1 MKKQLSII
9 SAAALLLAGCGSSA
23 SAAATASAS
32 SASAASAAAAEDH
45 LARIKESGKLVIGM
59 EGDWQPFTYHDAS
72 DQLVGFDVDVAAGIA
87 SYLGVEPSYIEEKWS
102 GLFTGLSSGVY
113 DIVANGVDVT
123 DERKQ
128 TYDFSDPYA
137 YDHTV
142 LVVRA
147 DNSDI
152 TSFEDLKGKT
162 TANSIGSTYMELGE
176 SYGAQVSGVES
187 LAECMAMV
195 TNGQVDATIN
205 AETSVQDYL
214 KTTGDTSLKIVAR
227 SEDATEYAIP
237 LVKGDDN
244 ATLLAAINEA
254 IAHMREDGDL
264 AKASE
269 TYFGADLTSAE

>member
-9 SAAALLLAGCGSSA
+9 AAGALLLTGCGSSA
-23 SAAATASAS
+23 AAASTASAS
-32 SASAASAAAAEDH
+32 SASTAAAADH
-45 LARIKESGKLVIGM
+45 LARIKESGKLGIGL
-59 EGDWQPFTYHDAS
+59 EGDWQPFSYHDDS
-72 DQLVGFDVDVAAGIA
+72 DQLIGFDVDVAAGIA
-87 SYLGVEPSYIEEKWS
+87 DYLGVEPSYTEEKWS
-102 GLFTGLSSGVY
+102 GLFTGLSSGVS
-113 DIVANGVDVT
+113 DIVANGVDIT
-123 DERKQ
+123 EERKQ

-147 DNSDI
+147 DNEDI
-152 TSFEDLKGKT
+152 TSFDDLKGKT

-176 SYGAQVSGVES
+176 SYGATVSGVES

-227 SEDATEYAIP
+227 SDDATEYAIP

>member
-9 SAAALLLAGCGSSA
+9 AAGALLLTGCGSSA
-23 SAAATASAS
+23 AAASTASAS
-32 SASAASAAAAEDH
+32 SASTAAAADH
-45 LARIKESGKLVIGM
+45 LARIKESGKLVIGL
-59 EGDWQPFTYHDAS
+59 EGDWQPFSYHDDS

-87 SYLGVEPSYIEEKWS
+87 DYLGVEPSYTDEKWS

-113 DIVANGVDVT
+113 DIVANGVDIT
-123 DERKQ
+123 EERKQ

-147 DNSDI
+147 DNDDI
-152 TSFEDLKGKT
+152 TSFDDLKGKT

-176 SYGAQVSGVES
+176 SYGATVSGVES

-227 SEDATEYAIP
+227 SDDATEYAIP

>member
-9 SAAALLLAGCGSSA
+9 AAGALLLTGCGSSA
-23 SAAATASAS
+23 AAASTASAS
-32 SASAASAAAAEDH
+32 SASTAAAADH
-45 LARIKESGKLVIGM
+45 LARIKESGKLVIGL
-59 EGDWQPFTYHDAS
+59 EGDWQPFSYHDDS
-72 DQLVGFDVDVAAGIA
+72 DQLIGFDVDVAAGIA
-87 SYLGVEPSYIEEKWS
+87 DYLGVEPSYTEEKWS

-113 DIVANGVDVT
+113 DIVANGVDIT
-123 DERKQ
+123 EERKQ

-147 DNSDI
+147 DNEDI
-152 TSFEDLKGKT
+152 TSFDDLKGKT

-176 SYGAQVSGVES
+176 SYGATVSGVES

-227 SEDATEYAIP
+227 SDDATEYAIP

>member
-9 SAAALLLAGCGSSA
+9 AAGALLLTGCGSSA
-23 SAAATASAS
+23 AAASTASAS
-32 SASAASAAAAEDH
+32 SASTAAAADH
-45 LARIKESGKLVIGM
+45 LARIKESGKLVIGL
-59 EGDWQPFTYHDAS
+59 EGDWQPFSYHDDS

-87 SYLGVEPSYIEEKWS
+87 DYLGVEPSYTEEKWS

-113 DIVANGVDVT
+113 DIVANGVDIT
-123 DERKQ
+123 EERKQ

-142 LVVRA
+142 LVVRT
-147 DNSDI
+147 DNDDI
-152 TSFEDLKGKT
+152 TSFDDLKGKT

-176 SYGAQVSGVES
+176 SYGATVSGVES

-227 SEDATEYAIP
+227 SDDATEYAIP

>member
-9 SAAALLLAGCGSSA
+9 AAGALLLTGCGSSA
-23 SAAATASAS
+23 AAASTASAS
-32 SASAASAAAAEDH
+32 SASTAAAADH
-45 LARIKESGKLVIGM
+45 LARIKESGKLVIGL
-59 EGDWQPFTYHDAS
+59 EGDWQPFSYHDDS

-87 SYLGVEPSYIEEKWS
+87 DYLGVEPSYTEEKWS

-113 DIVANGVDVT
+113 DIVANGVDIT
-123 DERKQ
+123 EELKQ

-147 DNSDI
+147 DNEDI
-152 TSFEDLKGKT
+152 TSFDDLKGKT

-176 SYGAQVSGVES
+176 SYGATVSGVES

-227 SEDATEYAIP
+227 SDDATEYAIP

>member
-1 MKKQLSII
+1 M
-9 SAAALLLAGCGSSA
+9 
-23 SAAATASAS
+23 
-32 SASAASAAAAEDH
+32 
-45 LARIKESGKLVIGM
+45 
-59 EGDWQPFTYHDAS
+59 
-72 DQLVGFDVDVAAGIA
+72 
-87 SYLGVEPSYIEEKWS
+87 
-102 GLFTGLSSGVY
+102 Y
-113 DIVANGVDVT
+113 DIVANGVDIT
-123 DERKQ
+123 EERKQ

-147 DNSDI
+147 DNEDI
-152 TSFEDLKGKT
+152 TSFDDLKGKT

-176 SYGAQVSGVES
+176 SYGATVSGVES

-227 SEDATEYAIP
+227 SDDATEYAIP

>member
-23 SAAATASAS
+23 AAASPAGSAS
-32 SASAASAAAAEDH
+32 SASSSEKDH
-45 LARIKESGKLVIGM
+45 LARIKESGKLVIGL
-59 EGDWQPFTYHDAS
+59 EGDWQPFSYHDDS

-87 SYLGVEPSYIEEKWS
+87 DYLGVKPSYTEEKWS

-123 DERKQ
+123 DERKE

-147 DNSDI
+147 DNEDI
-152 TSFEDLKGKT
+152 KSFDDLKGRT
-162 TANSIGSTYMELGE
+162 TANSIGSTYMEIGE
-176 SYGAQVSGVES
+176 SYGAEVSGVES
-187 LAECMAMV
+187 LAACMSMV
-195 TNGQVDATIN
+195 ANGQVDATIN

-227 SEDATEYAIP
+227 SDDATEYAIP

-264 AKASE
+264 SKASE
-269 TYFGADLTSAE
+269 TYFGADLTSAD

>member
-9 SAAALLLAGCGSSA
+9 AAGALLLTGCGSSA
-23 SAAATASAS
+23 AAASTASAS
-32 SASAASAAAAEDH
+32 SASTAAAADH
-45 LARIKESGKLVIGM
+45 LARIKESGKLGIGL
-59 EGDWQPFTYHDAS
+59 EGDWQPFSYHDDS
-72 DQLVGFDVDVAAGIA
+72 DQLIGFDVDVAAGIA
-87 SYLGVEPSYIEEKWS
+87 DYLGVEPSYTEEKWS

-113 DIVANGVDVT
+113 DIVANGVDIT
-123 DERKQ
+123 EERKQ

-147 DNSDI
+147 DNEDI
-152 TSFEDLKGKT
+152 TSFDDLKGKT

-176 SYGAQVSGVES
+176 SYGATVSGVES

-227 SEDATEYAIP
+227 SDDATEYAIP

>member
-9 SAAALLLAGCGSSA
+9 AAGALLLTGCGSSA
-23 SAAATASAS
+23 AAASTASAS
-32 SASAASAAAAEDH
+32 SASTAAAADH
-45 LARIKESGKLVIGM
+45 LARIKESGKLVIGL
-59 EGDWQPFTYHDAS
+59 EGDWQPFSYHDDS

-87 SYLGVEPSYIEEKWS
+87 DYLGVEPSYTEEKWS

-113 DIVANGVDVT
+113 DIVANGVDIT
-123 DERKQ
+123 EERKQ

-147 DNSDI
+147 DNEDI
-152 TSFEDLKGKT
+152 TSFDDLKGKT

-176 SYGAQVSGVES
+176 SYGATVSGVES

-214 KTTGDTSLKIVAR
+214 KTTGDSSLKIVAR
-227 SEDATEYAIP
+227 SDDATEYAIP

>member
-9 SAAALLLAGCGSSA
+9 AAGALLLTGCGSSA
-23 SAAATASAS
+23 AAASTASAS
-32 SASAASAAAAEDH
+32 SASTAAAADH
-45 LARIKESGKLVIGM
+45 LARIKESGKLVIGL
-59 EGDWQPFTYHDAS
+59 EGDWQPFSYHDDS

-87 SYLGVEPSYIEEKWS
+87 DYLGVEPSYTEEKWS

-113 DIVANGVDVT
+113 DIVANGVDIT
-123 DERKQ
+123 EERKQ

-147 DNSDI
+147 DNEDI
-152 TSFEDLKGKT
+152 TSFDDLKGKT

-176 SYGAQVSGVES
+176 SYGATVSGVES

-214 KTTGDTSLKIVAR
+214 KTTGDTSRKIVAR
-227 SEDATEYAIP
+227 SDDATEYAIP

>member
-9 SAAALLLAGCGSSA
+9 AGGALLLTGCGSSA
-23 SAAATASAS
+23 AAASTAS
-32 SASAASAAAAEDH
+32 SASTAAAADH
-45 LARIKESGKLVIGM
+45 LARIKESGKLVIGL
-59 EGDWQPFTYHDAS
+59 EGDWQPFSYHDDS

-87 SYLGVEPSYIEEKWS
+87 DYLGVEPSYTEEKWS

-113 DIVANGVDVT
+113 DIVANGVDIT
-123 DERKQ
+123 EERKQ

-147 DNSDI
+147 DNEDI
-152 TSFEDLKGKT
+152 TSFDDLKGKT

-176 SYGAQVSGVES
+176 SYGATVSGVES

-227 SEDATEYAIP
+227 SDDATEYAIP